1 MTTAILQMAQLF
13 PYEANLWK
21 QNDICHGGSWKSSC
35 WRSSVLKH
43 WLKVPWKDY
52 LLCTKT
58 FTSDW
63 QQLIQASPSLFS
75 LQCLKHFWFLLLF
88 IFFDWRCYNI
98 LILQDCYHPNL
109 TLKIHSSTV
118 NHDQSN
124 QLLSTLLDPMLSIPT
139 HKEMDL
145 TELDDPAR
153 TLSSRNDRVVMG
165 CWEKKVC
172 HGRATNPDSQLLR
185 ASVSLY
191 RLIVWPWSTKASHPK
206 EEKQIY

>member
-1 MTTAILQMAQLF
+1 MHQDLYFWLTTTY
-13 PYEANLWK
+13 P
-21 QNDICHGGSWKSSC
+21 SKSLS
-35 WRSSVLKH
+35 
-43 WLKVPWKDY
+43 
-52 LLCTKT
+52 
-58 FTSDW
+58 
-63 QQLIQASPSLFS
+63 FS

-98 LILQDCYHPNL
+98 LILQDSYHPNL
-109 TLKIHSSTV
+109 TLKIHSTTV

-124 QLLSTLLDPMLSIPT
+124 QLLSTRPDPMLWIPT

-153 TLSSRNDRVVMG
+153 TLSSRNDRVVIG

-172 HGRATNPDSQLLR
+172 HGCATNPDSQLLR
-185 ASVSLY
+185 MSVSLY

-206 EEKQIY
+206 EEKQFYKKTTDLDNVNVTPVKTLFLSLLTC